1 MKNKPF
7 RTLLKG
13 WITAASLGAFF
24 FGWAVLGH
32 SGKPVVANSS
42 TTSSNDPTGT
52 TAQLAPLP
60 TLAPLPPIGSSSVQ
74 SLQPLPQQQPQTTF
88 SQPRFR
94 SRGS

>member
-1 MKNKPF
+1 MKTKPF

-42 TTSSNDPTGT
+42 TTSGNDPTGT
-52 TAQLAPLP
+52 TSQLAPLP
-60 TLAPLPPIGSSSVQ
+60 TLAPLPPIGSSVQ
-74 SLQPLPQQQPQTTF
+74 SLQSLPQQQPLTSF
-88 SQPRFR
+88 AQPRFR
-94 SRGS
+94 TRGS

>member
-7 RTLLKG
+7 RILLKG

-32 SGKPVVANSS
+32 SGKPAVANSS
-42 TTSSNDPTGT
+42 NTTNTDPVGAN
-52 TAQLAPLP
+52 AQVAPLP
-60 TLAPLPPIGSSSVQ
+60 TLAPLPPVGSSVQ
-74 SLQPLPQQQPQTTF
+74 SLQPLAQQQPLTTF

-94 SRGS
+94 TRGS

>member
-7 RTLLKG
+7 RTLLKA

-32 SGKPVVANSS
+32 SGKPAVANSS
-42 TTSSNDPTGT
+42 ATSSTDSTGAA
-52 TAQLAPLP
+52 AQLAPLP
-60 TLAPLPPIGSSSVQ
+60 TLAPLPPIGSSVQ
-74 SLQPLPQQQPQTTF
+74 NLQPLAQQQPPATFF

-94 SRGS
+94 TRGS